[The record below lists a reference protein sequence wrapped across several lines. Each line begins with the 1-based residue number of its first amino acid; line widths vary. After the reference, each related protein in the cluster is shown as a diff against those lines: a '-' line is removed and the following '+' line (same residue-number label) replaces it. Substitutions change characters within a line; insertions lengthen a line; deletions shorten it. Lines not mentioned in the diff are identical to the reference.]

1 MAKRCL
7 NSSQLRLKPPESLCL
22 EKPVKI
28 HTHCCTA
35 LKMFLFLVKYQSVI
49 SGLLKCTPLLGILDR
64 VLMRD
69 VATPFLLLKDIL
81 IKETEIGSEDS
92 SITVGSVT
100 QKGLIV
106 RKMLL
111 KANEKIF
118 KG

>member
-1 MAKRCL
+1 
-7 NSSQLRLKPPESLCL
+7 
-22 EKPVKI
+22 
-28 HTHCCTA
+28 
-35 LKMFLFLVKYQSVI
+35 MFLFLVKYQSVI